1 MIYMEE
7 FGLDSL
13 VTILHVPIIFSIY
26 WGLEVGF
33 GGWLYSNVIMYRYI
47 YTHSYPVNS
56 KSINKLIITHVS
68 FTN

>member
-1 MIYMEE
+1 MIYVVE

-13 VTILHVPIIFSIY
+13 VTILPIIFIIY

>member
-1 MIYMEE
+1 MIYVVE

-13 VTILHVPIIFSIY
+13 VTILPIVFSIY

-47 YTHSYPVNS
+47 SHSYSVNS
-56 KSINKLIITHVS
+56 KSINKLIVTHVS

>member
-1 MIYMEE
+1 MEE

-13 VTILHVPIIFSIY
+13 VTILPIIFIIY

-47 YTHSYPVNS
+47 YTLLPS
-56 KSINKLIITHVS
+56 KFKID
-68 FTN
+68 